1 MLNESTG
8 DIVSEKEKIQKFLK
22 ENHNYI
28 LTRDIINLGID
39 KKNIP
44 KMVDD
49 GEIKKVNHGIYMS
62 PNVMEDEYYI
72 IQLRYPDAVFSYN
85 TAFHIMNMTN
95 LTPSIIDVTMPRKKQ
110 IIGNYNIHYVSKEKY
125 ELGIIT
131 VESPFGN
138 PIKIYN
144 AERCICDMLR
154 SNDGFD
160 LELQNRILN
169 TYFNSKE
176 KNIKLLEEYAKKL
189 NVYDKVN
196 TIIEVMMK
204 W

>member
-1 MLNESTG
+1 M
-8 DIVSEKEKIQKFLK
+8 SEKEKIKAFFK

-28 LTRDIINLGID
+28 MTKDIVNLGID

-44 KMVDD
+44 KMIEN
-49 GEIKKVNHGIYMS
+49 GEIKKVNHGIYMN

-72 IQLRYPDAVFSYN
+72 IQLRYPDSIFSYN

-95 LTPSIIDVTMPRKKQ
+95 LTPSTIDVTTLREKK

-125 ELGIIT
+125 NIGIVT

-144 AERCICDMLR
+144 AERCICDMLKN
-154 SNDGFD
+154 NDEFD

-169 TYFNSKE
+169 NYFNSQE

>member
-1 MLNESTG
+1 M
-8 DIVSEKEKIQKFLK
+8 SEKEKIK
-22 ENHNYI
+22 EYLNKNNNYI
-28 LTRDIINLGID
+28 MTKDIIDLGID

-44 KMVDD
+44 KLVSE
-49 GEIKKVNHGIYMS
+49 GILKKVHHGIYMN
-62 PNVMEDEYYI
+62 PNLMEDEYYT
-72 IQLRYPDAVFSYN
+72 IQLRYPSAIFSYN

-95 LTPSIIDVTMPRKKQ
+95 LTPPIIDITSFNGKK
-110 IIGNYNIHYVSKEKY
+110 IKGNYNIHYVSKEKY
-125 ELGIIT
+125 SLGIIT

-138 PIKIYN
+138 PIRIYN
-144 AERCICDMLR
+144 AERCICDMLK
-154 SNDGFD
+154 SNNEFD

-169 TYFNSKE
+169 NYFNSKTN
-176 KNIKLLEEYAKKL
+176 NIKLLEEYAKKL